1 MRAAAGAPVGRRT
14 GFTLIE
20 LLIVLVVIGL
30 LAALAVPKY
39 RETKRVAYV
48 AEMKAALRKTA
59 LDMEVR
65 FAEQGSYA
73 DSPDC
78 PPDMV
83 CAAAL
88 PDGKAKG
95 ALTGLSVTVVQANA
109 MGWLARA
116 VHGGAPGAECRA
128 GTGGLVPAGLE
139 EGVPGGSLC
148 K

>member
-1 MRAAAGAPVGRRT
+1 MTGATATPMGCRR

-59 LDMEVR
+59 LDMELR
-65 FAEQGSYA
+65 FADRGSY
-73 DSPDC
+73 SSC
-78 PPDMV
+78 PPDAA

-88 PDGKAKG
+88 PDEAE
-95 ALTGLSVTVVQANA
+95 LTGLSVTVDIANA
-109 MGWLARA
+109 TGWRARA
-116 VHGGAPGAECRA
+116 VHGSAPGAECRA
-128 GTGGLVPAGLE
+128 GAGGSVPAGLE
-139 EGVPGGSLC
+139 EGVPGGPLC